1 MIRRVCKV
9 VLSVEQTEGV
19 GARVRRSIGRRELK
33 NLDPFLML
41 DEFGIA
47 KPAGFSDHPH
57 RGFETVTYLLS
68 GVTAHEDSCGHSG
81 KLEPGDLQWMTA
93 GRGVIHAEMPVS
105 DGRIHGLQLWVNLK
119 SADKM
124 VEPQYQELKSK
135 YIPKPSKDGVTVAV
149 ISGEALG
156 VKSKIYTRTP
166 TMYLDFKLKEGAKH
180 MQPVPKGWTAFI
192 YTLAGS
198 LCTGPDDD
206 LRTVEPHHTVVFE
219 DGEYVRLENKAAD
232 ESHFVLIAGE
242 PIKEPVVQYGPF
254 VMNTQEEIDQTIRD
268 YQSATNGFERAKVWQ
283 SKIGRKF

>member
-1 MIRRVCKV
+1 MIRRVCKA
-9 VLSVEQTEGV
+9 VLSVEQAEGV

-41 DEFGIA
+41 DEFNIA
-47 KPAGFSDHPH
+47 KPAGFPDHPH

-68 GVTAHEDSCGHSG
+68 GETAHEDSCGHSG
-81 KLEPGDLQWMTA
+81 TLETGDLQWMTA

-105 DGRIHGLQLWVNLK
+105 DGRIHGIQLWVNLK

-124 VEPQYQELKSK
+124 VEPQYQELKGK
-135 YIPKPSKDGVTVAV
+135 DIPKPSKDGVTVTV

-166 TMYLDFKLKEGAKH
+166 TIYLDFKLKGGAKH

-198 LCTGPDDD
+198 VCTGPDDD
-206 LRTVEPHHTVVFE
+206 LQTIEPHHTAYFE
-219 DGEYVRLENKAAD
+219 DGEYVRVENK
-232 ESHFVLIAGE
+232 V
-242 PIKEPVVQYGPF
+242 K
-254 VMNTQEEIDQTIRD
+254 
-268 YQSATNGFERAKVWQ
+268 
-283 SKIGRKF
+283 SKC